1 MIKKFF
7 SNTQKRKRLRT
18 KIHIV
23 YSLVAFFIIGG
34 FAFFYSTKL
43 FIADTVDILNT
54 EIGKEFAINNLS
66 KFTVNEWVY
75 DEETNKMQV
84 TLITSNLTDHLSDLE
99 FVAVS
104 KSNLKKSLPTK
115 VVYSTHDVYMIM
127 IEDVPKNFGQVA
139 LRLVKQEIDLDK
151 MLSID
156 TINSSESDEQAKI
169 KDSILVSIYAD
180 QRVIETGTVK
190 QQKVKEYAFKITN
203 ELITE
208 TENSRELLMK
218 DIQKNTLFISRIKEE
233 IEVLK
238 KELIYQTTAEQ
249 DVTNNKIFSLENE
262 IESFEKK
269 NSDILV
275 DVDSFDAKIER
286 LIQRKRDLQF

>member
-1 MIKKFF
+1 MIKKLF

-18 KIHIV
+18 KIDIV
-23 YSLVAFFIIGG
+23 YSLVAFLIIGG

-43 FIADTVDILNT
+43 FFADTVDILNT

-75 DEETNKMQV
+75 DEETSKMQV

>member
-104 KSNLKKSLPTK
+104 KSNFKKSLPTK

-262 IESFEKK
+262 IESFDKK

>member
-23 YSLVAFFIIGG
+23 YTLVAFFIIGG

>member
-1 MIKKFF
+1 MIKKLF

-18 KIHIV
+18 KIDIV
-23 YSLVAFFIIGG
+23 YSLVAFLIIGG

-43 FIADTVDILNT
+43 FFADTVDILNT

-75 DEETNKMQV
+75 DEETSKMQV

-139 LRLVKQEIDLDK
+139 LRLVKQEINLEK

-156 TINSSESDEQAKI
+156 TINSSESDEQTEI

>member
-23 YSLVAFFIIGG
+23 YTFVAFFIIGG

-275 DVDSFDAKIER
+275 DVDSLDAKIER

>member
-23 YSLVAFFIIGG
+23 YSLVAFLIIGG

-43 FIADTVDILNT
+43 FFADTVDILNT

-75 DEETNKMQV
+75 DEETSKMQV

-139 LRLVKQEIDLDK
+139 LRLVKQEIDLEK

-156 TINSSESDEQAKI
+156 TINSSESDEQTEI